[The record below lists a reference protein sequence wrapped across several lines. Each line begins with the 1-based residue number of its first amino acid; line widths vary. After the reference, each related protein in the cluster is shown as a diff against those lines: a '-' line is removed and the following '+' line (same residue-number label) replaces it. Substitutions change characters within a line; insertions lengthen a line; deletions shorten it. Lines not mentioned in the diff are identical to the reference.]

1 MKLVEVAKDV
11 VLLEVR
17 AIRSINEVLAEFLGW
32 ILIAVLRE
40 FGAVI
45 DDRTAK
51 SEARQLRAMVRN
63 LMEVRDDGG
72 VRCSRSATA
81 VRS

>member
-1 MKLVEVAKDV
+1 MKLVEVAKGA
-11 VLLEVR
+11 VLAEVR

-51 SEARQLRAMVRN
+51 LEVRRLRAMVRN
-63 LMEVRDDGG
+63 SDGG
-72 VRCSRSATA
+72 EK
-81 VRS
+81 